1 MKKIN
6 YGYACINET
15 LKKQKITTNRSL
27 KKATLDKK
35 GLEYVS
41 ELSLQNVKDLELY
54 LKWNL
59 ENDIMLFRMS
69 SSIIPWA
76 NKVDWHNMKDID
88 EIKTIL
94 KRCGDFATKH
104 EMRLTMHPGQ
114 FVVLTSPHK
123 HVVENSISELRAHSD
138 LMNYM
143 GLSETPY
150 NKINIHM
157 GAAYGDKINSSK
169 TFVKNF
175 KTLPDDI
182 RNRLTVEN
190 DDKGVMYSTTDLY
203 KLVHEEIGIPIVF
216 DYHHH
221 KFCTGGQTEQ
231 EALTLATTTWGD
243 IRPVVHYS
251 ESKALN
257 ENLKVRLQ
265 AHSDYIFNKIETY
278 GLDIDVMIEAKQKE
292 LTVKNYK
299 EKFGLF

>member
-1 MKKIN
+1 MN
-6 YGYACINET
+6 LGYACINET
-15 LKKQKITTNRSL
+15 LKKDGITTNRSL

-41 ELSLQNVKDLELY
+41 ELALENVRDLE
-54 LKWNL
+54 KVIQWNL
-59 ENDIMLFRMS
+59 ENDIMFFRMS
-69 SSIIPWA
+69 SNIIPWA
-76 NKVDWHNMKDID
+76 NKIDWHNIKDID

-104 EMRLTMHPGQ
+104 EIRLTMHPGQ

-123 HVVENSISELRAHSD
+123 HVIENSISELKAHSD

-157 GAAYGDKINSSK
+157 GATYGDKINSSK
-169 TFVKNF
+169 TFIKNF

-203 KLVHEEIGIPIVF
+203 KLVHEEIGLPIVF

-221 KFCTGGQTEQ
+221 TFCTGGQTEQ
-231 EALTLATTTWGD
+231 EALTLATTTWGS
-243 IRPVVHYS
+243 IKPVVHYS

-257 ENLKVRLQ
+257 EGLKVRLQ
-265 AHSDYIFNKIETY
+265 AHSDYINGPIDTY
-278 GLDIDVMIEAKQKE
+278 GLDIDVMLECKAKE
-292 LTVKNYK
+292 LALLKLRN
-299 EKFGLF
+299 

>member
-1 MKKIN
+1 MN
-6 YGYACINET
+6 LGYACINET
-15 LKKQKITTNRSL
+15 LKKDGITTNRSL

-35 GLEYVS
+35 GLEYVN
-41 ELSLQNVKDLELY
+41 ELALENVRDLETY

-59 ENDIMLFRMS
+59 ENNIMLFRMS

-76 NKVDWHNMKDID
+76 NKIDWHTMKDID
-88 EIKTIL
+88 EIKEIL
-94 KRCGDFATKH
+94 KRCGDFANKH

-114 FVVLTSPHK
+114 FVVLTSPHE

-175 KTLPDDI
+175 KTLPRDI
-182 RNRLTVEN
+182 QNRLTIEN
-190 DDKGVMYSTTDLY
+190 DDKAVMYSTTDLY
-203 KLVHEEIGIPIVF
+203 KLVYGEIGIPIVF

-231 EALTLATTTWGD
+231 EALTLATTTWGT
-243 IRPVVHYS
+243 IKPVVHYS

-257 ENLKVRLQ
+257 EGLKVKLQ
-265 AHSDYIFNKIETY
+265 AHSDYINGPIDTY
-278 GLDIDVMIEAKQKE
+278 GLDIDIMLECKAKE
-292 LTVKNYK
+292 LALLKLRN
-299 EKFGLF
+299 

>member
-1 MKKIN
+1 MN
-6 YGYACINET
+6 LGYACINET
-15 LKKQKITTNRSL
+15 LKKDGITTNRSL

-41 ELSLQNVKDLELY
+41 ELALENVRDLETY

-59 ENDIMLFRMS
+59 ENNIMLFRMS

-76 NKVDWHNMKDID
+76 NKIDWHTMKDID
-88 EIKTIL
+88 EIKEIL
-94 KRCGDFATKH
+94 KRCGDFANKH

-114 FVVLTSPHK
+114 FVVLTSPHE

-175 KTLPDDI
+175 KTLPRDI
-182 RNRLTVEN
+182 QNRLTIEN
-190 DDKGVMYSTTDLY
+190 DDKAVMYSTTDLY
-203 KLVHEEIGIPIVF
+203 KLVYGEIGIPIVF

-231 EALTLATTTWGD
+231 EALTLATTTWGT
-243 IRPVVHYS
+243 IKPVVHYS

-257 ENLKVRLQ
+257 EGLKVKLQ
-265 AHSDYIFNKIETY
+265 AHSDYINGPIDTY
-278 GLDIDVMIEAKQKE
+278 GLDIDIMLECKAKE
-292 LTVKNYK
+292 LALLKLRN
-299 EKFGLF
+299 

>member
-1 MKKIN
+1 
-6 YGYACINET
+6 
-15 LKKQKITTNRSL
+15 
-27 KKATLDKK
+27 
-35 GLEYVS
+35 
-41 ELSLQNVKDLELY
+41 
-54 LKWNL
+54 
-59 ENDIMLFRMS
+59 MLFRLS

-76 NKVDWHNMKDID
+76 NKVDWHNMKDIE

-104 EMRLTMHPGQ
+104 EMRLTTHPGQ

-123 HVVENSISELRAHSD
+123 HVVENSISELKAHSD
-138 LMNYM
+138 LMDYM

-157 GAAYGDKINSSK
+157 GAAYGDKESAVK
-169 TFVKNF
+169 TFIKNF
-175 KTLPDDI
+175 KTLPDAI
-182 RNRLTVEN
+182 KNRLTVEN
-190 DDKGVMYSTTDLY
+190 DDKAVMYSTTDLY
-203 KLVHEEIGIPIVF
+203 DMVHSVIGIPIVF

>member
-1 MKKIN
+1 MVMKKIN

-15 LKKQKITTNRSL
+15 LKKDGITTNRSL

-41 ELSLQNVKDLELY
+41 ELALENVRDLE
-54 LKWNL
+54 KVIQWNL
-59 ENDIMLFRMS
+59 ENDIMFFRMS
-69 SSIIPWA
+69 SNIIPWA
-76 NKVDWHNMKDID
+76 NKIDWHNIKDID

-104 EMRLTMHPGQ
+104 EIRLTMHPGQ

-123 HVVENSISELRAHSD
+123 HVIENSISELKAQSG

-169 TFVKNF
+169 TFIKNF

-203 KLVHEEIGIPIVF
+203 KLVHGEIGLPIVF

-221 KFCTGGQTEQ
+221 TFCTGGQTEQ
-231 EALTLATTTWGD
+231 EALTLATTTWGS
-243 IRPVVHYS
+243 IKPVVHYS

-257 ENLKVRLQ
+257 EGLKVRLQ
-265 AHSDYIFNKIETY
+265 AHSDYINGPIDTY
-278 GLDIDVMIEAKQKE
+278 GLDVDIMLECKAKE
-292 LTVKNYK
+292 LALLKLRN
-299 EKFGLF
+299 

>member
-1 MKKIN
+1 
-6 YGYACINET
+6 
-15 LKKQKITTNRSL
+15 
-27 KKATLDKK
+27 
-35 GLEYVS
+35 
-41 ELSLQNVKDLELY
+41 
-54 LKWNL
+54 
-59 ENDIMLFRMS
+59 
-69 SSIIPWA
+69 
-76 NKVDWHNMKDID
+76 
-88 EIKTIL
+88 
-94 KRCGDFATKH
+94 
-104 EMRLTMHPGQ
+104 
-114 FVVLTSPHK
+114 
-123 HVVENSISELRAHSD
+123 
-138 LMNYM
+138 M

-157 GAAYGDKINSSK
+157 GAAYGDKINSAK

-221 KFCTGGQTEQ
+221 KFCTGDQTER

>member
-1 MKKIN
+1 MN
-6 YGYACINET
+6 LGYACLNET
-15 LKKQKITTNRSL
+15 LKKDGITTNRSL

-41 ELSLQNVKDLELY
+41 ELALENVRDLE
-54 LKWNL
+54 KVIQWNL
-59 ENDIMLFRMS
+59 ENDIMFFRMS
-69 SSIIPWA
+69 SNIIPWA
-76 NKVDWHNMKDID
+76 NKIDWHNIKDID

-104 EMRLTMHPGQ
+104 EIRLTMHPGQ

-123 HVVENSISELRAHSD
+123 HVIENSISELKAHSD

-169 TFVKNF
+169 TFIKNF

-203 KLVHEEIGIPIVF
+203 KLVHGEIGLPIVF

-221 KFCTGGQTEQ
+221 TFCTGGQTEQ
-231 EALTLATTTWGD
+231 EALTLATTTWGS
-243 IRPVVHYS
+243 IKPVVHYS

-257 ENLKVRLQ
+257 EGLKVRLQ
-265 AHSDYIFNKIETY
+265 AHSDYINGPIDTY
-278 GLDIDVMIEAKQKE
+278 GLDVDIMLECKAKE
-292 LTVKNYK
+292 LALLKLRN
-299 EKFGLF
+299 